1 MDRLTRG
8 EWLVALL
15 LLGACTKEP
24 ESAVCGLQAA
34 SEPVLLE
41 GKKEVAL
48 SVGAKLMPS
57 DRIDA
62 RGYALLECF
71 GGALK
76 VLDDQKV
83 RVGDLKESKIEATTI
98 PRFVLKNGKPVEATA
113 LAPSMLPR
121 YSDNRFTPASA
132 FSGGNEPTSADY
144 FKAFF
149 TPNGIENMA
158 SAPREDGPV
167 KLPPPSQRVKV
178 ARIHAGPLG
187 QGGPRLV
194 VEDDV
199 VFAETDDLATAA
211 LPEGHTYELGAT
223 VRLVLPDGAE
233 ATLIRDGVKLLL
245 EGPMDLRLR

>member
-1 MDRLTRG
+1 MDRLTLCG
-8 EWLVALL
+8 ALL
-15 LLGACTKEP
+15 ILAACTKDP
-24 ESAVCGLQAA
+24 EVAVCGLQAA

-41 GKKEVAL
+41 GKKEAAL

-57 DRIDA
+57 DLIDA
-62 RGYALLECF
+62 QGFALLECF

-76 VLDDQKV
+76 VLDDDKL

-98 PRFVLKNGKPVEATA
+98 PRFVLKDGKPVKAT
-113 LAPSMLPR
+113 LLPPSMLPR

-132 FSGGNEPTSADY
+132 LSAGNDPTSADY

-149 TPNGIENMA
+149 TPNGIENMT

-178 ARIHAGPLG
+178 ARIHAGSLG
-187 QGGPRLV
+187 QGGPRLE
-194 VEDDV
+194 VEDEV

-211 LPEGHTYELGAT
+211 LLEGHTYELGRT

-233 ATLIRDGVKLLL
+233 AKLVLGHGVELEL
-245 EGPMDLRLR
+245 EGPMDLRLH

>member
-1 MDRLTRG
+1 MDRLIPFG
-8 EWLVALL
+8 ALL
-15 LLGACTKEP
+15 LLAACTKEP
-24 ESAVCGLQAA
+24 EVAVCGLQAA

-48 SVGAKLMPS
+48 SVGAKLLPS

-62 RGYALLECF
+62 QGFALLECF
-71 GGALK
+71 GGALR
-76 VLDDQKV
+76 VLDDEKAM
-83 RVGDLKESKIEATTI
+83 VGELKESKIEATTI
-98 PRFVLKNGKPVEATA
+98 PRFVLKDGKAVKATM
-113 LAPSMLPR
+113 LPPSMLPR

-132 FSGGNEPTSADY
+132 LSGGTEPTSADY

-158 SAPREDGPV
+158 NAPREEGPV

-178 ARIHAGPLG
+178 ARIHAGSLG
-187 QGGPRLV
+187 QGGPRLEV
-194 VEDDV
+194 DDEV

-211 LPEGHTYELGAT
+211 LPEGHTYELGRT

-233 ATLIRDGVKLLL
+233 ATLIRDGVELEL
-245 EGPMDLRLR
+245 EGPMDLRLH

>member
-1 MDRLTRG
+1 MLAG
-8 EWLVALL
+8 
-15 LLGACTKEP
+15 CPKEP
-24 ESAVCGLQAA
+24 QSAVCGLQAA

-41 GKKEVAL
+41 GKREVAL

-57 DRIDA
+57 ERIEA
-62 RGYALLECF
+62 KGWALLECF

-76 VLDDQKV
+76 VLDDEKV
-83 RVGDLKESKIEATTI
+83 TVGDLKEAKIQATTI
-98 PRFVLKNGKPVEATA
+98 PRFVLKDGKPVEAKA
-113 LAPSMLPR
+113 LAPSILPR

-132 FSGGNEPTSADY
+132 LSGDNGPSDADY

-158 SAPREDGPV
+158 NAPREDGPSS
-167 KLPPPSQRVKV
+167 LPPPSQRVKV
-178 ARIHAGPLG
+178 GRVHAGPLG
-187 QGGPRLV
+187 KGGPKLE

-199 VFAETDDLATAA
+199 VFAETDELATAA

-223 VRLVLPDGAE
+223 VRLILPDGAE
-233 ATLIRDGVKLLL
+233 ATLSRDGVELEL

>member
-1 MDRLTRG
+1 MDRLIT
-8 EWLVALL
+8 LVVL
-15 LLGACTKEP
+15 LLGAACTKDP

-34 SEPVLLE
+34 SKPVLLE
-41 GKKEVAL
+41 GKRDVSL

-62 RGYALLECF
+62 RGFALLECF
-71 GGALK
+71 GGALR
-76 VLDDQKV
+76 VLDDEKV
-83 RVGDLKESKIEATTI
+83 TVGDLKESKIEATTI
-98 PRFVLKNGKPVEATA
+98 PRFVLRNGKPVAATM

-132 FSGGNEPTSADY
+132 FSANNEPTSADY

-158 SAPREDGPV
+158 SPPREDGPTR
-167 KLPPPSQRVKV
+167 LPPPSQRVKV
-178 ARIHAGPLG
+178 SRIHAGPLG
-187 QGGPRLV
+187 QGGARLK
-194 VEDDV
+194 VEDEV
-199 VFAETDDLATAA
+199 VFAETDDLSTAA

-223 VRLVLPDGAE
+223 VRLVLSDGAE
-233 ATLIRDGVKLLL
+233 ATLIRDGVEVEL

>member
-1 MDRLTRG
+1 MDRLI
-8 EWLVALL
+8 LVGAL

-24 ESAVCGLQAA
+24 EAAVCGLQAA
-34 SEPVLLE
+34 SKPVTLE
-41 GKKEVAL
+41 GKKDLAL
-48 SVGAKLMPS
+48 AVGARLMPS

-62 RGYALLECF
+62 DGFALLECF
-71 GGALK
+71 GGALR
-76 VLDDQKV
+76 VLDDEKV
-83 RVGDLKESKIEATTI
+83 TVGELKESKIEATTI
-98 PRFVLKNGKPVEATA
+98 PRFVLKDGKPVPATM

-132 FSGGNEPTSADY
+132 FSAGNEPTSADY

-158 SAPREDGPV
+158 SPPREDGPT

-178 ARIHAGPLG
+178 SRIHAGPLG
-187 QGGPRLV
+187 QGGPRLE
-194 VEDDV
+194 VEDEV

-211 LPEGHTYELGAT
+211 LPEGHTYELGRT

-233 ATLIRDGVKLLL
+233 ATLIRDGVEL
-245 EGPMDLRLR
+245 ELDGPMDLRLR

>member
-1 MDRLTRG
+1 MDRLI
-8 EWLVALL
+8 LVLL
-15 LLGACTKEP
+15 MAGCTKEP
-24 ESAVCGLQAA
+24 ESPVCGLQAA
-34 SEPVLLE
+34 SKPVLLE
-41 GKKEVAL
+41 GKREVAL
-48 SVGAKLMPS
+48 SVGARLMPS

-62 RGYALLECF
+62 QGFALLECF
-71 GGALK
+71 GGALR
-76 VLDDQKV
+76 VLDDEKV
-83 RVGDLKESKIEATTI
+83 TVGELTESKIEATTI
-98 PRFVLKNGKPVEATA
+98 PRFVLKDGKPVKATM

-132 FSGGNEPTSADY
+132 FSAGSEPTSADY

-187 QGGPRLV
+187 QGGPRLE
-194 VEDDV
+194 VEDEV

-211 LPEGHTYELGAT
+211 LPEGHTYELGRT
-223 VRLVLPDGAE
+223 VRLIFPDGAE
-233 ATLIRDGVKLLL
+233 ATLVRDGVELEL
-245 EGPMDLRLR
+245 EGPMDLRLK

>member
-1 MDRLTRG
+1 VRRTLA
-8 EWLVALL
+8 ALL
-15 LLGACTKEP
+15 VVAGCTKEP
-24 ESAVCGLQAA
+24 EAPVCGLHAA

-48 SVGAKLMPS
+48 AVGAKLLPG
-57 DRIDA
+57 DRLDA
-62 RGYALLECF
+62 EGYALIECF

-76 VLDDQKV
+76 VLDDEKV
-83 RVGDLKESKIEATTI
+83 TVGELKEAKIEATTI
-98 PRFVLKNGKPVEATA
+98 PRYVLKDGKPVKATQ

-132 FSGGNEPTSADY
+132 LSSGAEPTSADY

-158 SAPREDGPV
+158 MAPREDGPAR
-167 KLPPPSQRVKV
+167 LPPPSQRVKV
-178 ARIHAGPLG
+178 SRIHAGALG
-187 QGGPRLV
+187 QGGDRLE
-194 VEDDV
+194 VEDEV

-211 LPEGHTYELGAT
+211 LPEGHTYELGRT

-233 ATLIRDGVKLLL
+233 ATLVRDGVELEL
-245 EGPMDLRLR
+245 EGPMDLKLR

>member
-1 MDRLTRG
+1 MDRLR
-8 EWLVALL
+8 LVLALL
-15 LLGACTKEP
+15 VCSGCPKEP
-24 ESAVCGLQAA
+24 ESPVCGLQAA

-48 SVGAKLMPS
+48 SVGARLMPS

-62 RGYALLECF
+62 QGWALLECF

-76 VLDDQKV
+76 VLDDEKV
-83 RVGDLKESKIEATTI
+83 TVGDLKESKIEATTI
-98 PRFVLKNGKPVEATA
+98 PRFVLKDGKPVKATM

-132 FSGGNEPTSADY
+132 FSAKGKEPTDADY

-158 SAPREDGPV
+158 SAPREEGPV
-167 KLPPPSQRVKV
+167 GLPPPSQRVKV
-178 ARIHAGPLG
+178 ARIHAGSLG
-187 QGGPRLV
+187 KGGPRLE
-194 VEDDV
+194 VEDEV
-199 VFAETDDLATAA
+199 VFAETDELVTAA
-211 LPEGHTYELGAT
+211 LPEGHTYELGGT

-233 ATLIRDGVKLLL
+233 ATLIRDGVELEL

>member
-1 MDRLTRG
+1 MDRVRPLCL
-8 EWLVALL
+8 LVLL
-15 LLGACTKEP
+15 AGCTKEP
-24 ESAVCGLQAA
+24 VSAVCGLQAA

-41 GKKEVAL
+41 GKREVAL

-62 RGYALLECF
+62 QGFALLECF

-76 VLDDQKV
+76 VLDDEKV
-83 RVGDLKESKIEATTI
+83 TVGELKESKIEATTI
-98 PRFVLKNGKPVEATA
+98 PRFALKDGKLVKATM

-132 FSGGNEPTSADY
+132 LSANNQPTSADY

-187 QGGPRLV
+187 QGGARLEV
-194 VEDDV
+194 DDEV

-211 LPEGHTYELGAT
+211 LLEGHTYELGST

-233 ATLIRDGVKLLL
+233 ATLFRDGVELEL

>member
-1 MDRLTRG
+1 MDRLI
-8 EWLVALL
+8 LASLL
-15 LLGACTKEP
+15 FLACTKEP
-24 ESAVCGLQAA
+24 EVAVCGLHAA
-34 SEPVLLE
+34 SKPVLLE
-41 GKKEVAL
+41 GKREVAL
-48 SVGAKLMPS
+48 SVGARLMPS
-57 DRIDA
+57 DRIEA
-62 RGYALLECF
+62 KGFALLECF
-71 GGALK
+71 GGALR
-76 VLDDQKV
+76 VLDDEKV
-83 RVGDLKESKIEATTI
+83 TVGDLKESKIEATTI
-98 PRFVLKNGKPVEATA
+98 PRFVLKDGQPVKATM
-113 LAPSMLPR
+113 LAPSMMPR

-132 FSGGNEPTSADY
+132 FSAGNEPTSADY

-167 KLPPPSQRVKV
+167 KLPPPSQRVRV

-187 QGGPRLV
+187 QGGARLEV
-194 VEDDV
+194 DDEV

-233 ATLIRDGVKLLL
+233 ATLIRDGVELEL

>member
-1 MDRLTRG
+1 
-8 EWLVALL
+8 
-15 LLGACTKEP
+15 
-24 ESAVCGLQAA
+24 
-34 SEPVLLE
+34 VLLE
-41 GKKEVAL
+41 GKREVAL

-62 RGYALLECF
+62 QGWALLECF

-76 VLDDQKV
+76 VLDDEKV
-83 RVGDLKESKIEATTI
+83 LVGELKESKIEATTI
-98 PRFVLKNGKPVEATA
+98 PRFVLKDGRTVKATM

-158 SAPREDGPV
+158 SPPREDGPV

-178 ARIHAGPLG
+178 ARIHAASLG
-187 QGGPRLV
+187 QGGPRIEV
-194 VEDDV
+194 DDEV

-233 ATLIRDGVKLLL
+233 ATLIKDGVELEL